1 MEKLARILFPFKHVC
16 GSVWKNDEGQLS
28 FLRFVVCASP
38 EVFTFCTF
46 ISNLN
51 SFYQETSLGRESKA
65 SNLTQFDPERNS
77 ATENLPISLKQFDK
91 FFQETSLAWEREPSN
106 LQHFKQE
113 PSLAKERKPSNLK
126 QIDQETSVETERNP
140 VDLKQDDRRC
150 MECSEPIT
158 DDDKALPFELPLCG
172 PIHTRCLHKFSF

>member
-28 FLRFVVCASP
+28 FFRFAVCASP

-65 SNLTQFDPERNS
+65 SNL
-77 ATENLPISLKQFDK
+77 
-91 FFQETSLAWEREPSN
+91 
-106 LQHFKQE
+106 
-113 PSLAKERKPSNLK
+113 K
-126 QIDQETSVETERNP
+126 QIDQETSVETERNQ

-158 DDDKALPFELPLCG
+158 GDDKALPFELPLCG

>member
-65 SNLTQFDPERNS
+65 SNL
-77 ATENLPISLKQFDK
+77 
-91 FFQETSLAWEREPSN
+91 
-106 LQHFKQE
+106 
-113 PSLAKERKPSNLK
+113 K
-126 QIDQETSVETERNP
+126 QIDQETSVEGEQG
-140 VDLKQDDRRC
+140 KQPETGRSKVYGMFR
-150 MECSEPIT
+150 
-158 DDDKALPFELPLCG
+158 AYY
-172 PIHTRCLHKFSF
+172 R

>member
-1 MEKLARILFPFKHVC
+1 MEKISRILFPFKHVC
-16 GSVWKNDEGQLS
+16 RSVWKNDEGQLS
-28 FLRFVVCASP
+28 FLRFAVCASP

-65 SNLTQFDPERNS
+65 
-77 ATENLPISLKQFDK
+77 
-91 FFQETSLAWEREPSN
+91 
-106 LQHFKQE
+106 
-113 PSLAKERKPSNLK
+113 SNLK

>member
-28 FLRFVVCASP
+28 FLRFAVCASP

-65 SNLTQFDPERNS
+65 SNL
-77 ATENLPISLKQFDK
+77 
-91 FFQETSLAWEREPSN
+91 
-106 LQHFKQE
+106 
-113 PSLAKERKPSNLK
+113 K
-126 QIDQETSVETERNP
+126 QIDQETSVETERNQ

>member
-28 FLRFVVCASP
+28 FLRFAICASP

-46 ISNLN
+46 ISNLK

-77 ATENLPISLKQFDK
+77 VTKNL
-91 FFQETSLAWEREPSN
+91 
-106 LQHFKQE
+106 
-113 PSLAKERKPSNLK
+113 PSNLK

-172 PIHTRCLHKFSF
+172 PIHTRCLYKFSF

>member
-1 MEKLARILFPFKHVC
+1 MEKLARILFPIQTVC
-16 GSVWKNDEGQLS
+16 GSLWKNDEGQLS
-28 FLRFVVCASP
+28 FLRFAVCASP

-46 ISNLN
+46 ISNLEIFN
-51 SFYQETSLGRESKA
+51 QE
-65 SNLTQFDPERNS
+65 P
-77 ATENLPISLKQFDK
+77 
-91 FFQETSLAWEREPSN
+91 SLAWEREPSN

-113 PSLAKERKPSNLK
+113 
-126 QIDQETSVETERNP
+126 TSVETERNP
-140 VDLKQDDRRC
+140 GDLEQDDRRC